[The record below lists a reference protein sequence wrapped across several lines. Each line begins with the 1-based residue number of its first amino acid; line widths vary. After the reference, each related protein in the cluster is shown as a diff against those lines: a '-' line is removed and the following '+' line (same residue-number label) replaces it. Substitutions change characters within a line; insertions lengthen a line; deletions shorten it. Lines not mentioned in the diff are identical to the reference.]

1 MGDGRDAGTSL
12 NMDQG
17 LGALLNL
24 QIVSSEA
31 DGAVVELVAD
41 DRHLNGH
48 GTVHGGAIAALVD
61 TAMGAAVLRD
71 DNAPVT
77 IEMKVTYLEPGRP
90 GRLRA
95 EAKVRKRGKRI
106 MIAEVDVVDDDGTAI
121 AHGIGTF
128 TSVA

>member
-1 MGDGRDAGTSL
+1 
-12 NMDQG
+12 MDEG
-17 LGALLNL
+17 LGALLGFEV
-24 QIVSSEA
+24 VSCDD
-31 DGAVVELVAD
+31 DGAVIEVVAD

-48 GTVHGGAIAALVD
+48 GTVHGGAIATLVD
-61 TAMGAAVLRD
+61 SAMGLAVFRG
-71 DNAPVT
+71 DNKPVT

-95 EAKVRKRGKRI
+95 SATVRKRGKRI
-106 MIAEVDVVDDDGTAI
+106 MIAEVDVTDQAGDAI